1 MIDAKYINL
10 ITILCVVAAAVLVGV
25 LMFAP
30 DLLGI
35 TEKERTVTY
44 ASMFDEDTITEIN
57 IVISDDQWNDIL
69 TNPLAEEYHR
79 CDIVIN
85 GVTYPSVGIRTKGLT
100 SLSQVAS
107 SDSDRYSFK
116 LKADEYV
123 NDQSFA
129 GLSEFVIN
137 NVIQDATYMKEYLSY
152 DLMAYMGVPTPLVT
166 YANISINGEPFGLYV
181 MIESV
186 EDDFASRVFG
196 VNYGN
201 LYKPES
207 MDNVGGGGFGGGG
220 ERPEGM
226 ESFGGMGDAP
236 AGMEMGNVDPA
247 AMTPSSRQQN
257 GTTTF
262 EFSERN
268 RNMVPGNMGGF
279 GGNGGGADL
288 IYTDDSIESYAHIF
302 NNTVL
307 KKTKTADKQ
316 RVVTALKH
324 LNEGTDLETY
334 VDVDEVL
341 RYFAANTALVNLDS
355 YVSNLKHNYYLY
367 EDGKG
372 QISILPWDFN
382 LAFGAF
388 QSGSATSSVN
398 FPIDTPVTGVSL
410 EDRPLIGKLLEV
422 PEYKERY
429 HQYLQEIL
437 DGYFASGYFA
447 AKIDSLNDLISPS
460 VEADPTAFYSYAEY
474 QKAIEA
480 LKLFGELRAESIAGQ
495 LDESIPSTDAGQT
508 ENPSALI
515 DASGLNMNDMGS
527 MGGGGGAGGFGEGFG
542 EGRNQNGGGMNFP
555 Q

>member
-10 ITILCVVAAAVLVGV
+10 ITIVCVVAAAALIAV

-30 DLLGI
+30 GLLGI
-35 TEKERTVTY
+35 TEKERIVTY
-44 ASMFDEDTITEIN
+44 ASMFDEDAITEIN
-57 IVISDDQWNDIL
+57 IVISDALWNDIL
-69 TNPLAEEYHR
+69 ENPLAEEYHR

-129 GLSEFVIN
+129 GLSEFVVN
-137 NVIQDATYMKEYLSY
+137 NVYQDATYMKEYLSY
-152 DLMAYMGVPTPLVT
+152 DLMEYMGVPTPLVT

-207 MDNVGGGGFGGGG
+207 MDNAGGGGFGGGG

-226 ESFGGMGDAP
+226 ENFGGMGDIP
-236 AGMEMGNVDPA
+236 AGMEMGNFDPS
-247 AMTPSSRQQN
+247 AMMPTTKQQN
-257 GTTTF
+257 GNGNANANTTF
-262 EFSERN
+262 DFSERN
-268 RNMVPGNMGGF
+268 GNMVPGGMGGF
-279 GGNGGGADL
+279 GGSGGGADL

-307 KKTKTADKQ
+307 SKTKKADKQ

-355 YVSNLKHNYYLY
+355 YVSSLKHNYYLY

-429 HQYLQEIL
+429 HQYLQEIV

-447 AKIDSLNDLISPS
+447 AKIDSLNELIAPS

-474 QKAIEA
+474 QKAVES

-495 LDESIPSTDAGQT
+495 LDGSIPSTDAGQT

-515 DASGLNMNDMGS
+515 DASNLNMNDMGS
-527 MGGGGGAGGFGEGFG
+527 MGGGGAGGFG
-542 EGRNQNGGGMNFP
+542 EGRNQNTFL
-555 Q
+555 QRE